1 MDARHLPD
9 CTAAATLSGSWHW
22 TDPADGNAMLG
33 DHTRGQSWQAGQ
45 LIAPPSDATP
55 QPEWLAL
62 LQAWRRSCE
71 QPLRLNESRAI
82 GRMDEM
88 AWVRTAFTHVQMH
101 PFDKYFYS
109 KEDGYTVTRW
119 LEDLRARFGGVDAAL
134 IWPTYPNLGVDD
146 RNAYDMIRSLPG
158 GIDRLR
164 HLVLSLIHI

>member
-1 MDARHLPD
+1 
-9 CTAAATLSGSWHW
+9 
-22 TDPADGNAMLG
+22 
-33 DHTRGQSWQAGQ
+33 
-45 LIAPPSDATP
+45 
-55 QPEWLAL
+55 
-62 LQAWRRSCE
+62 
-71 QPLRLNESRAI
+71 
-82 GRMDEM
+82 MDEM

-164 HLVLSLIHI
+164 HLVRELHAHKVRVLWPLMPWDTSTRYEGPEPASMVELVSSTGADGINGDTLFTIPKGFWEASLSGDHPMAMQASCRAGPGPRQQPSL